1 MHAPSLN
8 ASTRLTIAA
17 GLLAAIT
24 IFPFLSRFHFLPLPQ
39 WWGEI
44 TVVVLAAFA
53 MLCLPRQRI
62 SWPRSSQWM
71 LLMALVWAV
80 QPWFVPLYFPGL
92 NQASALA
99 FVALSVLALAVS
111 RWRQALGSEAVV
123 SVLAKALLIGTLLQ
137 SLIGLAQVTGLA
149 EAMGGVLFY
158 DSSHPTT
165 NVFGHIG
172 QRNQY
177 AHYLTWGVIAG
188 VWLLASG
195 QIARRWGWAAI
206 AWLALSIAFAGSRT
220 VLLYTVAMLLLAG
233 GWHWRLR
240 QALSWRLFKMM
251 ALAVV
256 LMVAMQ
262 FALPLGEK
270 LLAPLLHGPVAAS
283 GLERLAANS
292 DGMGARRLA
301 EWGKAWIVFTEH
313 PWFGYGWYQ
322 YASESVRL
330 QMLPQFA
337 NAGVNSGL
345 FANAHN
351 LVFQLLAEMGLAGT
365 LCALLG
371 FAWAVWPYFGR
382 RAEAVHVIPL
392 AIMSVTLIHSMLEYP
407 LWYLYFP
414 AVLVMMLAL
423 APEGDDVTVDWLMPV
438 YAVLAIALL
447 ALAAYGSW
455 RYREMQGLYYPT
467 SQRQQQRLEQI
478 IRHEPMFASHAL
490 GLLDDVITPTPAAL
504 KTQRHWLELMAA
516 FRPYPDV
523 LRRKAQMEALAGEDD
538 KAAHTFSL
546 ALASFPTYA
555 PDFLEELDE
564 DEPAWAR
571 LRQMAQQ
578 AVDKLPPQYR

>member
-1 MHAPSLN
+1 MHAISFN
-8 ASTRLTIAA
+8 ASTRLTFAA

-44 TVVVLAAFA
+44 TVVVLASVA
-53 MLCLPRQRI
+53 MLCLPQQRI
-62 SWPRSSQWM
+62 SWPRSSQW
-71 LLMALVWAV
+71 LLWLALVWAV

-92 NQASALA
+92 NQATALA
-99 FVALSVLALAVS
+99 FVALSVLALSVS
-111 RWRQALGSEAVV
+111 RWRLAVGSEAAV

-233 GWHWRLR
+233 GWHWRIR
-240 QALSWRLFKMM
+240 QALSWRLFKVM

-262 FALPLGEK
+262 FILPLGEK

-423 APEGDDVTVDWLMPV
+423 APESDEVSVGWLMPV
-438 YAVLAIALL
+438 YVVLAIALL
-447 ALAAYGSW
+447 GLAAYGSW

-490 GLLDDVITPTPAAL
+490 GLLDDVITPTPSAL
-504 KTQRHWLELMAA
+504 KTQRHWLEKMAA

-523 LRRKAQMEALAGEDD
+523 LRRKAQMEALAGEYD
-538 KAAHTFSL
+538 KAAHTFRL

-555 PDFLEELDE
+555 PDFLAELDE
-564 DEPAWAR
+564 DEPAWAG
-571 LRQMAQQ
+571 LRQQAQQ

>member
-1 MHAPSLN
+1 MN
-8 ASTRLTIAA
+8 ATSRLHLAA

-111 RWRQALGSEAVV
+111 RWRQAVGSEAAV

-177 AHYLTWGVIAG
+177 AHYLTWGLIAG

>member
-1 MHAPSLN
+1 MHVPLLDHSR
-8 ASTRLTIAA
+8 RLTFAA
-17 GLLAAIT
+17 GLLAAIA

-44 TVVVLAAFA
+44 TVVMLAALA
-53 MLCLPRQRI
+53 MLLLPARAMP
-62 SWPRSSQWM
+62 WPRSSLWLM
-71 LLMALVWAV
+71 LMAAVWSL
-80 QPWFVPLYFPGL
+80 QPWFVSLHFPGL
-92 NQASALA
+92 NQATALA
-99 FVALSVLALAVS
+99 FVSLSVLALAVA
-111 RWRQALGSEAVV
+111 RWRSQAGSEAVITT
-123 SVLAKALLIGTLLQ
+123 LAKALLIGTLLQ

-149 EAMGGVLFY
+149 AAMGGVLFY

-177 AHYLTWGVIAG
+177 AHYLTWGVIAAA
-188 VWLLASG
+188 WLLASG
-195 QIARRWGWAAI
+195 QLARRWGWAAI

-220 VLLYTVAMLLLAG
+220 VLLYTVAILLLAAW
-233 GWHWRLR
+233 WHWRLR
-240 QALSWRLFKMM
+240 RPQTWQLLKIV
-251 ALAVV
+251 ALAMAI
-256 LMVAMQ
+256 MVAMQ
-262 FALPLGEK
+262 FALPLTEK

-301 EWGKAWIVFTEH
+301 EWGKAWIVFTEQ
-313 PWFGYGWYQ
+313 PWFGIGWYQ

-351 LVFQLLAEMGLAGT
+351 LVFQLLAEMGLLGT

-371 FAWAVWPYFGR
+371 FLWAAWPYFGR
-382 RAEAVHVIPL
+382 RVEVVHLIPL
-392 AIMSVTLIHSMLEYP
+392 AIMAVTMIHSMLEYP

-414 AVLVMMLAL
+414 AVLVMMLTL
-423 APEGDDVTVDWLMPV
+423 APETDAPEHGWLMPV
-438 YAVLAIALL
+438 YALLAIVLL
-447 ALAAYGSW
+447 VLAAYGSL

-490 GLLDDVITPTPAAL
+490 GLLDDVIRPSSSSL
-504 KTQRHWLELMAA
+504 KTQRHWLEKMAA

-523 LRRKAQMEALAGEDD
+523 LRRKAQMEALAGEYD

-555 PDFLEELDE
+555 PDFLAELDE
-564 DEPAWAR
+564 DEPAWAG
-571 LRQMAQQ
+571 LRQQAQQ

>member
-1 MHAPSLN
+1 MHAPFMN
-8 ASTRLTIAA
+8 ATSRLHLAA

-53 MLCLPRQRI
+53 MLCLPWQRI

-111 RWRQALGSEAVV
+111 CWRQAVGSEAVV

-392 AIMSVTLIHSMLEYP
+392 AVMSVTLIHSMLEYP

-578 AVDKLPPQYR
+578 AVDKLPAQYR

>member
-1 MHAPSLN
+1 M
-8 ASTRLTIAA
+8 AA
-17 GLLAAIT
+17 ALLAALT
-24 IFPFLSRFHFLPLPQ
+24 MLPFLSRFHFLPLPQ
-39 WWGEI
+39 WWAEI
-44 TVVVLAAFA
+44 SVVVMTALA
-53 MLCLPRQRI
+53 CLLLPHTATP
-62 SWPRSSQWM
+62 WPRASRWM
-71 LLMALVWAV
+71 MWLALAWAL
-80 QPWFVPLYFPGL
+80 QPWLVPVWFPGL
-92 NQASALA
+92 NQATALA
-99 FVALSVLALAVS
+99 FVALSVLALAMH
-111 RWRQALGSEAVV
+111 RWRELAGSDAVIGML
-123 SVLAKALLIGTLLQ
+123 SKALLVGTLLQ

-177 AHYLTWGVIAG
+177 AQYLCWGIIAA
-188 VWLLASG
+188 VWLSVSG
-195 QIARRWGWAAI
+195 QLARRWCWAAV

-220 VLLYTVAMLLLAG
+220 VLLYAVAMAVLAA

-240 QALSWRLFKMM
+240 QAVSGRLMRAM
-251 ALAVV
+251 WLAVGLIV
-256 LMVAMQ
+256 LMQ

-301 EWGKAWIVFTEH
+301 EWGKAWMVFTEH
-313 PWFGYGWYQ
+313 PWFGFGWYQ

-330 QMLPQFA
+330 QMLPQFV

-365 LCALLG
+365 VLAIGG
-371 FAWAVWPYFGR
+371 FAWAAWPYVSR
-382 RAEAVHVIPL
+382 QVSAAHLVPVCIMAVI
-392 AIMSVTLIHSMLEYP
+392 LIHSMLEYP

-414 AVLVMMLAL
+414 AVLVMMVSL
-423 APEGDDVTVDWLMPV
+423 APEDARPEPLTWLMPL
-438 YAVLAIALL
+438 YSVLAIALL
-447 ALAAYGSW
+447 ALSAYGSW
-455 RYREMQGLYYPT
+455 RYREMQGLYYPS
-467 SQRQQQRLEQI
+467 SQKQQQRLEEI
-478 IRHEPMFASHAL
+478 IRTEPMFASHAL
-490 GLLDDVITPTPAAL
+490 GLLDDVITPTPQTL

-523 LRRKAQMEALAGEDD
+523 LRRKAQMEALAGEPE

-555 PDFLEELDE
+555 PSFLEELDE
-564 DEPAWAR
+564 DQPAWAP
-571 LRQMAQQ
+571 LRQMAQT
-578 AVDKLPPQYR
+578 AIDKLPPQYR

>member
-1 MHAPSLN
+1 MLVPLLDVN
-8 ASTRLTIAA
+8 RRLMIAA

-44 TVVVLAAFA
+44 TVVVLSSCT
-53 MLCLPRQRI
+53 MLCLPRASI
-62 SWPRSSQWM
+62 AWPRSSQWL
-71 LLMALVWAV
+71 LLMAGVWAI
-80 QPWFVPLYFPGL
+80 QPWFVSLHFPGL
-92 NQASALA
+92 NQATALA
-99 FVALSVLALAVS
+99 FISLSVLALAVAHWQ
-111 RWRQALGSEAVV
+111 RLAGTDQVV
-123 SVLAKALLIGTLLQ
+123 NTLAKGLLIGTLLQ
-137 SLIGLAQVTGLA
+137 SLIGLAQVSGLA

-158 DSSHPTT
+158 DGSHPTT

-188 VWLLASG
+188 VWLMACG
-195 QIARRWGWAAI
+195 QLSRRLGWASI
-206 AWLALSIAFAGSRT
+206 AWLSLSIAFAGSRT
-220 VLLYTVAMLLLAG
+220 VLLYTLAMVVLAAI
-233 GWHWRLR
+233 WHWRLR
-240 QALSWRLFKMM
+240 QPLTWRLLKTM
-251 ALAVV
+251 ALAVA

-262 FALPLGEK
+262 FALPLTEK

-313 PWFGYGWYQ
+313 PWFGFGWYQ
-322 YASESVRL
+322 YAAESVRL

-371 FAWAVWPYFGR
+371 FIWAAWPYFGR
-382 RAEAVHVIPL
+382 RVQAVHLIPV
-392 AIMSVTLIHSMLEYP
+392 AIMAVTLIHSMLEYP

-423 APEGDDVTVDWLMPV
+423 APETDGPKLGWLMPV
-438 YAVLAIALL
+438 YALLAIAMLVL
-447 ALAAYGSW
+447 ATYGSW
-455 RYREMQGLYYPT
+455 RYREMQGLYYPS

-478 IRHEPMFASHAL
+478 IRNEPMFASHAL
-490 GLLDDVITPTPAAL
+490 GLLDDVIRPTPQAL

-523 LRRKAQMEALAGEDD
+523 LRRKAQMEALAGEQE
-538 KAAHTFSL
+538 KAMHTFSL

-564 DEPAWAR
+564 DEPAWQGLRDMAR
-571 LRQMAQQ
+571 Q

>member
-1 MHAPSLN
+1 MSL
-8 ASTRLTIAA
+8 AV

-44 TVVVLAAFA
+44 TVVFLAAFA
-53 MLCLPRQRI
+53 MLCQPIRAVV
-62 SWPRSSQWM
+62 WPRSSVWM
-71 LLMALVWAV
+71 LLMAGVWAI
-80 QPWFVPLYFPGL
+80 QPWFVSLYFPGL
-92 NQASALA
+92 NQATALA
-99 FVALSVLALAVS
+99 FIALSILAMAVA
-111 RWRQALGSEAVV
+111 RWRAEAGNEAVMTL
-123 SVLAKALLIGTLLQ
+123 LAKALLIGTLLQ

-158 DSSHPTT
+158 DSTHPTT

-188 VWLLASG
+188 VWLLTSG
-195 QIARRWGWAAI
+195 QLTKRWVWAAI
-206 AWLALSIAFAGSRT
+206 AWLSLSIAFAGSRT
-220 VLLYTVAMLLLAG
+220 VLLYTVAMVMLAA
-233 GWHWRLR
+233 GWHWRFR
-240 QALSWRLFKMM
+240 QPKTWSLLKTM
-251 ALAVV
+251 AIAVAM
-256 LMVAMQ
+256 MVAMQ
-262 FALPLGEK
+262 FALPLAEK
-270 LLAPLLHGPVAAS
+270 LLAPMLHGPVAAS

-301 EWGKAWIVFTEH
+301 EWGKAWMVFTEH
-313 PWFGYGWYQ
+313 PWFGFGWYQ

-330 QMLPQFA
+330 QMLPQYV

-365 LCALLG
+365 LSAVAGFVWAL
-371 FAWAVWPYFGR
+371 WPYFGR
-382 RAEAVHVIPL
+382 RAEPVHLIPL
-392 AIMSVTLIHSMLEYP
+392 AIMAVTLIHSMLEYP

-423 APEGDDVTVDWLMPV
+423 APETDEPAVNWLMPV
-438 YAVLAIALL
+438 YALL
-447 ALAAYGSW
+447 AVAMIVLAAYGSW
-455 RYREMQGLYYPT
+455 RYREMQGLYYPS

-523 LRRKAQMEALAGEDD
+523 LRRKAQMEALAGEQD

-564 DEPAWAR
+564 DQPAWAR

-578 AVDKLPPQYR
+578 AVDKLPAQYR

>member
-1 MHAPSLN
+1 MSASLMDD
-8 ASTRLTIAA
+8 TKRVRIAA
-17 GLLAAIT
+17 LLLAAIT

-44 TVVVLAAFA
+44 TVVCCAALAG
-53 MLCLPRQRI
+53 LLLPGTP
-62 SWPRSSQWM
+62 SAWPRASIWM
-71 LLMALVWAV
+71 MVLALVWAL
-80 QPWFVPLYFPGL
+80 QPWFLPVLFPGL
-92 NQASALA
+92 NQATALA
-99 FVALSVLALAVS
+99 FVALSVLALVVIRLRL
-111 RWRQALGSEAVV
+111 RWGAEALITY
-123 SVLAKALLIGTLLQ
+123 LCKAILIGTLLQ

-149 EAMGGVLFY
+149 QVMGGVLFY

-177 AHYLTWGVIAG
+177 AHYLTWGVIAAA
-188 VWLLASG
+188 WLLVSG
-195 QIARRWGWAAI
+195 QPARRWLWGAI
-206 AWLALSIAFAGSRT
+206 AWLSLSIAFAGSRT
-220 VLLYTVAMLLLAG
+220 VLLYAFALAIMAG
-233 GWHWRLR
+233 WWHWRLR
-240 QALSWRLFKMM
+240 VSQSAKMM
-251 ALAVV
+251 RVMWLAVA
-256 LMVAMQ
+256 LIVAMQ
-262 FALPLGEK
+262 FALPLAEK

-313 PWFGYGWYQ
+313 PGYGFGWYQ

-351 LVFQLLAEMGLAGT
+351 LVFQLLAEMGLVGT
-365 LCALLG
+365 LCAVLG
-371 FAWAVWPYFGR
+371 FTWAAWPYFGR
-382 RAEAVHVIPL
+382 RVEPVHLVPL
-392 AIMSVTLIHSMLEYP
+392 AIMAVTLIHSMLEYP

-414 AVLVMMLAL
+414 AVMVMMLAL
-423 APEGDDVTVDWLMPV
+423 APEADEAPIVWLTPL
-438 YAVLAIALL
+438 YTVLAIALL
-447 ALAAYGSW
+447 VLAAYGSW

-467 SQRQQQRLEQI
+467 TQRQQQRLEQI

-490 GLLDDVITPTPAAL
+490 GLLDDVITPTPQAL

-523 LRRKAQMEALAGEDD
+523 LRRKAQMEALAGEQE

-555 PDFLEELDE
+555 PDFLAELDE
-564 DEPAWAR
+564 GEPAWAR
-571 LRQMAQQ
+571 LRAMAQ
-578 AVDKLPPQYR
+578 AATDKLPPQYR

>member
-1 MHAPSLN
+1 MHVPSMN
-8 ASTRLTIAA
+8 ATSRLHLAA

-111 RWRQALGSEAVV
+111 CWRQAVGSEAVV

-423 APEGDDVTVDWLMPV
+423 APEWDDVTVDWLMPV